1 MTKNK
6 IYLSLDDL
14 YKLYGITPAI
24 LDRIIKKKKKRKNN
38 KKKKINNKN
47 MENKKSSSNHMNIS
61 SNLLATET
69 QRLNATNIQKHID
82 DINKN
87 NKILLENNNEKT
99 KENNN
104 DSEIKSIIDGIKS
117 GKFKVKKLSNG
128 IEIKNPELNKTRG
141 RKPKSD
147 RVELISETPTKIKV
161 INPLTNVKTN
171 LMSNKTNVIAVDFD
185 DTYGN
190 IAFGLSSDNFINTSN
205 EGEFDNNNNNNE
217 ITNME
222 DMPSENSKV
231 EELDNPKIENVVNIP
246 LEEQKAGVIET
257 VKTIDDYKSKE
268 LKALLKANNL
278 TAPKKSK
285 QSYYDILK
293 ENNFI

>member
-24 LDRIIKKKKKRKNN
+24 LNKIIKKKKKRKSN

-47 MENKKSSSNHMNIS
+47 MENKKSSSDHMNIS

-82 DINKN
+82 DINKK
-87 NKILLENNNEKT
+87 NKLLLENNNEET

-128 IEIKNPELNKTRG
+128 IQINNPELNKKRG
-141 RKPKSD
+141 PKPKSD
-147 RVELISETPTKIKV
+147 RVEDLGETPTKVKIN
-161 INPLTNVKTN
+161 NPLTNIGTS
-171 LMSNKTNVIAVDFD
+171 LMGNKSNNVVAVDFD
-185 DTYGN
+185 DTDGN
-190 IAFGLSSDNFINTSN
+190 IAFGLSSDNFINTSD
-205 EGEFDNNNNNNE
+205 EREFDNSNNNNE

-222 DMPSENSKV
+222 NIPLENSKV

-246 LEEQKAGVIET
+246 LEEQKAGIIET
-257 VKTIDDYKSKE
+257 AKTMKDFTNNQ

-278 TAPKKSK
+278 TAPKKVSNH
-285 QSYYDILK
+285 IMI
-293 ENNFI
+293 F

>member
-24 LDRIIKKKKKRKNN
+24 LNKIIKKKKKRKSN

-47 MENKKSSSNHMNIS
+47 MENKKSSSDHMNIS

-82 DINKN
+82 DINKK
-87 NKILLENNNEKT
+87 NKIMLENNNEET

-128 IEIKNPELNKTRG
+128 IHIYNPELNKKRG
-141 RKPKSD
+141 PKPKST
-147 RVELISETPTKIKV
+147 RVEDLGETPTKVKIN
-161 INPLTNVKTN
+161 NPLTNIKTN
-171 LMSNKTNVIAVDFD
+171 LMGNKTKVIAVDFD
-185 DTYGN
+185 DTDGN
-190 IAFGLSSDNFINTSN
+190 IAFGLSSDNFMNTSN
-205 EGEFDNNNNNNE
+205 EEEFDN
-217 ITNME
+217 TNVE
-222 DMPSENSKV
+222 DIQFENSKV

-246 LEEQKAGVIET
+246 LEEQKAGIIET
-257 VKTIDDYKSKE
+257 AKSSKHYSNNEVKDE
-268 LKALLKANNL
+268 LIEVAKQKRVS
-278 TAPKKSK
+278 TRKKGVNIK
-285 QSYYDILK
+285 NK
-293 ENNFI
+293 

>member
-24 LDRIIKKKKKRKNN
+24 LNKIIKKKKKRKSN

-47 MENKKSSSNHMNIS
+47 MENKKSSSDHMNIS

-82 DINKN
+82 DIYKK
-87 NKILLENNNEKT
+87 NKIMLENNNEET

-128 IEIKNPELNKTRG
+128 IQIKN
-141 RKPKSD
+141 
-147 RVELISETPTKIKV
+147 
-161 INPLTNVKTN
+161 
-171 LMSNKTNVIAVDFD
+171 
-185 DTYGN
+185 
-190 IAFGLSSDNFINTSN
+190 
-205 EGEFDNNNNNNE
+205 
-217 ITNME
+217 
-222 DMPSENSKV
+222 
-231 EELDNPKIENVVNIP
+231 
-246 LEEQKAGVIET
+246 
-257 VKTIDDYKSKE
+257 
-268 LKALLKANNL
+268 
-278 TAPKKSK
+278 
-285 QSYYDILK
+285 
-293 ENNFI
+293 

>member
-24 LDRIIKKKKKRKNN
+24 LNKIIKKKKKRKTN

-47 MENKKSSSNHMNIS
+47 MENKKSSSDHMNIS

-82 DINKN
+82 DINKK
-87 NKILLENNNEKT
+87 NKLLLENNNEET

-128 IEIKNPELNKTRG
+128 IEIKNPELNKKSG

-147 RVELISETPTKIKV
+147 RVELISETPTKVKIN
-161 INPLTNVKTN
+161 NPLTNIKTN
-171 LMSNKTNVIAVDFD
+171 LMGNKTNVIAVDFD

-190 IAFGLSSDNFINTSN
+190 IAFGLSSDNFMNTSN
-205 EGEFDNNNNNNE
+205 EEEFDNNNNNE
-217 ITNME
+217 ITNIE

-246 LEEQKAGVIET
+246 LEEQKANIIET
-257 VKTIDDYKSKE
+257 AKSSKDYSNKKVKDE
-268 LKALLKANNL
+268 LKEVENQKRVSTRKKGVNLKN
-278 TAPKKSK
+278 K
-285 QSYYDILK
+285 
-293 ENNFI
+293 